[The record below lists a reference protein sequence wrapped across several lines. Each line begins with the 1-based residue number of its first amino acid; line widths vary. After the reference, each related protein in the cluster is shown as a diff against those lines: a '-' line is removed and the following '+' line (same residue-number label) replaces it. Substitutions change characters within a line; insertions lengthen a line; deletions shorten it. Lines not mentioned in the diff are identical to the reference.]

1 MEKKENKVV
10 VNSSQGY
17 GYSYASLGDI
27 AKQGFTLPKMKTGTE
42 GEKEYI
48 FYYDAE
54 LKEWMRGAEI
64 VVPESK
70 GMNKAQLYGSALT
83 YARRYTALL
92 SLQLACDDDKELES
106 KPKSGIFDE
115 PIPTKN
121 LKSLADDFKKVVPAE
136 AQEYIFKQL
145 NVKRAEDLG
154 IVNLQR
160 YIEHYGKEQI
170 N

>member
-42 GEKEYI
+42 GEREYI
-48 FYYDAE
+48 FYYDTE
-54 LKEWMRGAEI
+54 LKEWVRGAEI

-106 KPKSGIFDE
+106 KPKIFDE
-115 PIPTKN
+115 PIPNGN
-121 LKSLADDFKKVVPAE
+121 LKSLADEFRSLYPQEEQERILNGLKLKKAEEIGIVDLQKYINFKK
-136 AQEYIFKQL
+136 
-145 NVKRAEDLG
+145 
-154 IVNLQR
+154 
-160 YIEHYGKEQI
+160 YGKK
-170 N
+170 

>member
-42 GEKEYI
+42 GEREYI

-54 LKEWMRGAEI
+54 LKDWVRGAEI
-64 VVPESK
+64 VVPDSK

-115 PIPTKN
+115 PIPNSN
-121 LKSLADDFKKVVPAE
+121 LKSLADEFRSLYPQEEQERILNGLKLKKAEEIGIVDLQKYINFKK
-136 AQEYIFKQL
+136 
-145 NVKRAEDLG
+145 
-154 IVNLQR
+154 
-160 YIEHYGKEQI
+160 YGKK
-170 N
+170 

>member
-42 GEKEYI
+42 GEREYI
-48 FYYDAE
+48 FYYDVE
-54 LKEWMRGAEI
+54 LKEWVRGAEI
-64 VVPESK
+64 VVPDSK

-106 KPKSGIFDE
+106 KPKIFDE
-115 PIPTKN
+115 PIPNGN
-121 LKSLADDFKKVVPAE
+121 LKSLADEFRSLYPQEEQERILNGLKLKKAEEIGIVDLQKYVNFKK
-136 AQEYIFKQL
+136 
-145 NVKRAEDLG
+145 
-154 IVNLQR
+154 
-160 YIEHYGKEQI
+160 YGKK
-170 N
+170 

>member
-54 LKEWMRGAEI
+54 LKEWVRGAEI
-64 VVPESK
+64 VVPDSK

-115 PIPTKN
+115 PIPI
-121 LKSLADDFKKVVPAE
+121 A
-136 AQEYIFKQL
+136 I
-145 NVKRAEDLG
+145 
-154 IVNLQR
+154 
-160 YIEHYGKEQI
+160 
-170 N
+170 

>member
-42 GEKEYI
+42 GEREYI
-48 FYYDAE
+48 FYYDVE
-54 LKEWMRGAEI
+54 LKEWVRGAEI
-64 VVPESK
+64 VVPDSK

-106 KPKSGIFDE
+106 KPKIFDE
-115 PIPTKN
+115 PIPNGN
-121 LKSLADDFKKVVPAE
+121 LKSLADEFRSLYPQEEQERILNGLKLKKAEEIGIVDLQKYINFKK
-136 AQEYIFKQL
+136 
-145 NVKRAEDLG
+145 
-154 IVNLQR
+154 
-160 YIEHYGKEQI
+160 YGKK
-170 N
+170 

>member
-10 VNSSQGY
+10 VTSSQGY

-42 GEKEYI
+42 GEREYI
-48 FYYDAE
+48 FYYDVE
-54 LKEWMRGAEI
+54 LKEWVRGAEI

-92 SLQLACDDDKELES
+92 SLQLACDDDKELET
-106 KPKSGIFDE
+106 KPKIFDE
-115 PIPTKN
+115 PIPNGN
-121 LKSLADDFKKVVPAE
+121 LKSLADEFRSLYPQEEQERILNGLKLKKAEEIGIVDLQKYINFKK
-136 AQEYIFKQL
+136 
-145 NVKRAEDLG
+145 
-154 IVNLQR
+154 
-160 YIEHYGKEQI
+160 YGKK
-170 N
+170 